1 MALRKEELKILA
13 RLFACKKV
21 VSRRKI
27 LREGGKPLMKALRE
41 NAFNILRG
49 KLPLTAKQLAR
60 LKKHKTC
67 VRLVAKKNSS
77 NQTSIK
83 IAQKGGFI
91 SALIAPLL
99 VGLVGP
105 AISMLYS

>member
-1 MALRKEELKILA
+1 MALRKEELKLLS

-27 LREGGKPLMKALRE
+27 LREGGKPLMRALRE
-41 NAFNILRG
+41 IAFNVLRG

-67 VRLVAKKNSS
+67 VRLVAKKNTS
-77 NQTSIK
+77 NQTRVK

-91 SALIAPLL
+91 SALLTPLL
-99 VGLVGP
+99 AGLV
-105 AISMLYS
+105 STLYS